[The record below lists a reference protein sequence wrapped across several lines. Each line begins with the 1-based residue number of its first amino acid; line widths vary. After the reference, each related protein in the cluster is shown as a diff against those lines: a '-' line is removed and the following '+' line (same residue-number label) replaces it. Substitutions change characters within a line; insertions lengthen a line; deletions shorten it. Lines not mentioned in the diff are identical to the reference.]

1 MDRLQFLC
9 LLSLLLTHTH
19 GLTARSSPSVAH
31 APSTPSTPSTQAGSL
46 EKPFLFSKALYTSM
60 GVQDDV
66 WFFWRDMGVIIG
78 WICGLLYMVCFNC
91 GIPQTQYWLW
101 LFILLAAALV
111 WELEVLAILIWCV
124 LFCFDIHPFRP
135 KDPYAQIPTQD
146 PAPPPTAAPQS
157 TAAPD
162 ATVTQMNSVAA
173 VTIDL
178 SSLPILANRA
188 GSMRK
193 NM

>member
-46 EKPFLFSKALYTSM
+46 EKPFLFSKALYSPM

-111 WELEVLAILIWCV
+111 WELELLAILIWCV
-124 LFCFDIHPFRP
+124 LFCFDIHPFEP
-135 KDPYAQIPTQD
+135 KDPYAPVPTQD
-146 PAPPPTAAPQS
+146 PAPPPTAAPAAEIAT
-157 TAAPD
+157 TAD
-162 ATVTQMNSVAA
+162 AAA
-173 VTIDL
+173 VKIDVPL
-178 SSLPILANRA
+178 QNTPPT
-188 GSMRK
+188 RK
-193 NM
+193 NL

>member
-19 GLTARSSPSVAH
+19 GLTARASPSVARP
-31 APSTPSTPSTQAGSL
+31 PSTLSTPSTQAGSL

-78 WICGLLYMVCFNC
+78 WICGLLYMVCNC
-91 GIPQTQYWLW
+91 GMQRMQYWLW
-101 LFILLAAALV
+101 FFLLLAAALV

-135 KDPYAQIPTQD
+135 KDPYAQIPTHD
-146 PAPPPTAAPQS
+146 PAPPPTAAP
-157 TAAPD
+157 D
-162 ATVTQMNSVAA
+162 ATVTQVNSVAA